1 MLRVTEINTLKQFL
15 QLENTWNSVLD
26 RCKDKHP
33 FVTWEYM
40 STYWKH
46 FGQNAKLR
54 ILLVENENE
63 VIAIAPLK
71 QSRIKL
77 AHLFDY
83 DIISPLA
90 FGAADYTGFL
100 YADLENESSKAILNY
115 LFDYKD
121 WDFIYF
127 YQFPGTSM
135 NLNMFRV
142 MAHEVNKFEF
152 EKSTLCPYLSIP
164 SSVDNLMQGLS
175 SKFRK
180 NLRRSMNKLL
190 QDYPSVQLKRFD
202 EIGSVEKSMNLFFE
216 LHQKRWKER
225 GQKGT
230 FHVQERRDF
239 WLDVARCFS
248 DKGWLALHFL
258 TVDDKPVAALH
269 GYEFN
274 NKMFD
279 SLTGFDPD
287 YSQYSVSNLL
297 LQKLI
302 AKCVTN
308 RIDEFDF
315 LTGDEPYKFS
325 WTKTYR
331 QNLNLKLLSGRLDSS
346 FYDFMLQALKRTKM
360 DQFLGSLSLR
370 A

>member
-1 MLRVTEINTLKQFL
+1 
-15 QLENTWNSVLD
+15 
-26 RCKDKHP
+26 
-33 FVTWEYM
+33 
-40 STYWKH
+40 
-46 FGQNAKLR
+46 
-54 ILLVENENE
+54 
-63 VIAIAPLK
+63 
-71 QSRIKL
+71 
-77 AHLFDY
+77 
-83 DIISPLA
+83 
-90 FGAADYTGFL
+90 
-100 YADLENESSKAILNY
+100 
-115 LFDYKD
+115 
-121 WDFIYF
+121 
-127 YQFPGTSM
+127 M

-142 MAHEVNKFEF
+142 MAHEVNKFEL
-152 EKSTLCPYLSIP
+152 EKSTMCPYLPIP
-164 SSVDNLMQGLS
+164 SSVDGLMQGLS

-180 NLRRSMNKLL
+180 NLRRSLNKLL
-190 QDYPSVQLKRFD
+190 QDYQRVELKQFD

-230 FHVQERRDF
+230 FHFQERRDF

-274 NKMFD
+274 NKVFD

-287 YSQYSVSNLL
+287 YSQYSVSNIL

-308 RIDEFDF
+308 KITEFDF

-331 QNLNLKLLSGRLDSS
+331 QNLNLKILSGRLDSS
-346 FYDFMLQALKRTKM
+346 FYDFVLQTSKRIKI